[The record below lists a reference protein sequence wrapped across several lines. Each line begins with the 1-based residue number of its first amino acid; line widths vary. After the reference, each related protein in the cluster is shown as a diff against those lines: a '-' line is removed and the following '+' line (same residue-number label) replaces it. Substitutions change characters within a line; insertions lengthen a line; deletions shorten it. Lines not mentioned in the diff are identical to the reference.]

1 MNADFPRIITL
12 LRKEKKI
19 SQKTAAKDLGISQ
32 ALLSHY
38 EKGIRECG
46 LDFVVR
52 AARYYGVSA
61 DYLLG
66 ISPSRDGLTISVDE
80 LPESDP
86 NNKDNKFKG
95 SLLPVLNKKLISN
108 SLGMIFSML
117 QNCENKA
124 ISEEVSNYL
133 MLSVYSCFRTIYGLN
148 PDNDENLFTIPPSL
162 SESAALSEMILN
174 LARIKSGTDEFKLPN
189 PECFS
194 VTTERIGTELPMFWA
209 SLSNLI
215 KECEKK
221 LQK

>member
-1 MNADFPRIITL
+1 MP
-12 LRKEKKI
+12 
-19 SQKTAAKDLGISQ
+19 
-32 ALLSHY
+32 
-38 EKGIRECG
+38 
-46 LDFVVR
+46 
-52 AARYYGVSA
+52 A

-66 ISPSRDGLTISVDE
+66 ISPSRDGLTISVEE

-108 SLGMIFSML
+108 SLGMIYSML

-124 ISEEVSNYL
+124 LCDEVSNYL

-148 PDNDENLFTIPPSL
+148 PDNDENLFTIPCGLAENSAFAEMLL
-162 SESAALSEMILN
+162 SQ
-174 LARIKSGTDEFKLPN
+174 ARIKDGGGEFKILN

-194 VTTERIGTELPMFWA
+194 VTTEKAGTEYPMFWA

-221 LQK
+221 LNK